1 MARDRMTRRCRRVG
15 SRCVP
20 ATVGIRYL
28 RPMATDLTPD
38 QRTSFLAEHPAWD
51 LDGETITATFVF
63 ADFIEAIGFVT
74 RVAMAAEVAD
84 HHPDIDIRWNKVTLA
99 LTTHDRGAL
108 TSKDLDL
115 AASCDAF
122 AG

>member
-1 MARDRMTRRCRRVG
+1 
-15 SRCVP
+15 
-20 ATVGIRYL
+20 
-28 RPMATDLTPD
+28 MATDLTPD
-38 QRTSFLAEHPAWD
+38 QRTSFLAEHPAWA

-99 LTTHDRGAL
+99 LTTHDQGAL

-115 AASCDAF
+115 AATCDAF
-122 AG
+122 EA